1 MEFEYTQGHWFDQLK
16 AIIFYTSTVDH
27 WNFYLHILS
36 GLCLKKK
43 YALELPFLE
52 IYK

>member
-16 AIIFYTSTVDH
+16 AIIFYTCRLLE
-27 WNFYLHILS
+27 FLS
-36 GLCLKKK
+36 SYSFRALFKKK